1 MKTKLPLSEL
11 LQKTPKS
18 DLEALLLEFA
28 KNDKHIERMLR
39 IRLSTDV
46 SEVQR
51 VKSEIR
57 EIINKCGDRY
67 GFIDYRSSYVFE
79 RQMYD
84 LIENVFS
91 RFISEKNSKDAFEV
105 ICTFFFELGK
115 IDIDDS
121 NGTIGSLL
129 TPVME
134 YFAKVVEL
142 MGEKEKYKV
151 FDWLENHLEDEKLMD
166 YIRDYI
172 FVAYIDFFTD
182 EKYLRKKIVF
192 FDRCLEENYSSENF
206 SDFVALYKLRKYAE
220 NRLACMEK
228 LKCPEEETS
237 AFCKKYEKIYEL
249 SSRLAEIYLSKN
261 QYAEAIDVY
270 LKIINDNEKYPGIVS
285 ACKKNLLCIYEK
297 TNDIEKQKP
306 LIKEFIFD
314 RGDIDLK
321 YYKEYK
327 SFFSESEWKKEFD
340 SLIKKSR
347 SGSHVAQLLFEEKKI
362 EELYDYICEWHKKE
376 NIFFSTTLSLFDK
389 YRKYFEPDHSA
400 EIVQIYAECL
410 DKEMDRASARST
422 YANIAGKLKRLM
434 QFNGGKEAALELKEK
449 WFIKYKNRSAMKDE
463 LNKISELAN

>member
-28 KNDKHIERMLR
+28 KNDKHIEKMLR

-84 LIENVFS
+84 LIENVFH

-129 TPVME
+129 TPVMD
-134 YFAKVVEL
+134 YFEQVVDL
-142 MGEKEKYKV
+142 MDTEEKDKA
-151 FDWLENHLEDEKLMD
+151 FSWLENHLEDEEIID
-166 YIRDYI
+166 FIRDYI
-172 FVAYIDFFTD
+172 FNAYIDFFTD
-182 EKYLRKKIVF
+182 EKSLRKKIVF
-192 FDRCLEENYSSENF
+192 FDSYLKKNYDSENF

-228 LKCPEEETS
+228 LKCPEEETI
-237 AFCKKYEKIYEL
+237 AFCKKNEKIYEF

-261 QYAEAIDVY
+261 QYTEAIDVY

-285 ACKKNLLCIYEK
+285 ACKKNLLDIYEK

-306 LIKEFIFD
+306 LIKEFVFD
-314 RGDIDLK
+314 RFDINFD
-321 YYKEYK
+321 YYKKYK
-327 SFFSESEWKKEFD
+327 SFFSEAEWEKEFD

-347 SGSHVAQLLFEEKKI
+347 SSSHVEQLLFEEKKI

-376 NIFFSTTLSLFDK
+376 NIFFSTTLSLFYK

-400 EIVQIYAECL
+400 EIVQMYSDSL
-410 DKEMDRASARST
+410 DKEMEWASNRSR
-422 YANIAGKLKRLM
+422 YAEVAKKLKQLM
-434 QFNGGKEAALELKEK
+434 QFSGGKKAARELKEN

-463 LNKISELAN
+463 LNKVF